1 MTEPITDINEM
12 KKTVEAVLFAA
23 GHPLTY
29 EKISKLFD
37 LTPKKTK
44 DFIVELAKEYNS
56 ADRAIIMLAM
66 DDCAQLC
73 TKQEYL
79 PQIKEALDIRRGGN
93 LSNSSIETLAIIAY
107 NQPVTRTYVDTVRG
121 VDSTYAVNNLLD
133 KGLIEPKGRVD
144 APGRPMLYGTTPD
157 FLRVF
162 GINSISELP
171 DVSEIGHIAASFE
184 NMTIDEIEPE
194 SSTDQAPANAISAAD
209 PRPDQTQNSQEQD

>member
-1 MTEPITDINEM
+1 
-12 KKTVEAVLFAA
+12 
-23 GHPLTY
+23 
-29 EKISKLFD
+29 
-37 LTPKKTK
+37 
-44 DFIVELAKEYNS
+44 
-56 ADRAIIMLAM
+56 M

-73 TKQEYL
+73 TRQEFL

-162 GINSISELP
+162 GINSVSELP
-171 DVSEIGHIAASFE
+171 DVSEIGHVVGSFE
-184 NMTIDEIEPE
+184 NMTIDEMNDE
-194 SSTDQAPANAISAAD
+194 
-209 PRPDQTQNSQEQD
+209 TQNTAQSGEQHITSNEELQTKD

>member
-1 MTEPITDINEM
+1 MTEPITDVMQM

-23 GHPLTY
+23 GHPVTY
-29 EKISKLFD
+29 EKLSRLFE
-37 LTPKKTK
+37 LTPKQTK
-44 DFIVELAKEYNS
+44 DFVSEYAIEYNAS
-56 ADRAIIMLAM
+56 DRAIIMLAM

-73 TKQEYL
+73 TRQEYM
-79 PQIKEALDIRRGGN
+79 PQIKEALDIKRGGN

-144 APGRPMLYGTTPD
+144 APGRPVLYGTTPD

-162 GINSISELP
+162 GINSVSELP
-171 DVSEIGHIAASFE
+171 DVSEIGHVAGSFE
-184 NMTIDEIEPE
+184 NMTIDEIATDTADAEATDL
-194 SSTDQAPANAISAAD
+194 STETD
-209 PRPDQTQNSQEQD
+209 

>member
-1 MTEPITDINEM
+1 MTEPITDVNEM

-23 GHPLTY
+23 GHPVTY
-29 EKISKLFD
+29 EKLSKLFD

-44 DFIVELAKEYNS
+44 DFVCEFAKEYNL

-73 TKQEYL
+73 TRQEYM

-133 KGLIEPKGRVD
+133 NGLIEPKGRVD

-171 DVSEIGHIAASFE
+171 DVSEIGHVAASFE
-184 NMTIDEIEPE
+184 NMTIDELD
-194 SSTDQAPANAISAAD
+194 SDS
-209 PRPDQTQNSQEQD
+209 QTQDKYSSASAEEQTEE

>member
-23 GHPLTY
+23 GHPVTY
-29 EKISKLFD
+29 EKLSKLFD
-37 LTPKKTK
+37 ITPKKTK
-44 DFIVELAKEYNS
+44 EFVCELAKEYNDE
-56 ADRAIIMLAM
+56 DRAIIMLAM

-73 TKQEYL
+73 TRQEYM

-162 GINSISELP
+162 GINSVSELP
-171 DVSEIGHIAASFE
+171 DVSEIGHVAGNFE
-184 NMTIDEIEPE
+184 NMTIDDI
-194 SSTDQAPANAISAAD
+194 TDQASTEAQDDTDSAD
-209 PRPDQTQNSQEQD
+209 E

>member
-1 MTEPITDINEM
+1 MTEPITDVNEM

-23 GHPLTY
+23 GHPVTY
-29 EKISKLFD
+29 EKLSKLFD

-44 DFIVELAKEYNS
+44 DFVCEFAKEYNL

-73 TKQEYL
+73 TRQEYM

-171 DVSEIGHIAASFE
+171 DVSEIGHVAASFE
-184 NMTIDEIEPE
+184 NMTIDELD
-194 SSTDQAPANAISAAD
+194 SDS
-209 PRPDQTQNSQEQD
+209 QTQDKYSSASAEEQTEE

>member
-1 MTEPITDINEM
+1 MTEPITDVNEM

-23 GHPLTY
+23 GHPVTY
-29 EKISKLFD
+29 EKLSKLFD

-44 DFIVELAKEYNS
+44 DFVCEFAKEYNLV
-56 ADRAIIMLAM
+56 DRAIIMLAM

-73 TKQEYL
+73 TRQEYM

-171 DVSEIGHIAASFE
+171 DVSEIGHVAASFE
-184 NMTIDEIEPE
+184 NMTIDELD
-194 SSTDQAPANAISAAD
+194 SDS
-209 PRPDQTQNSQEQD
+209 QTQDKYSSASAEEKTEE

>member
-1 MTEPITDINEM
+1 MTEPITDISEM

-29 EKISKLFD
+29 EKLSRLFD
-37 LTPKKTK
+37 MTPKKTK
-44 DFIVELAKEYNS
+44 EFVEEFAREYNS
-56 ADRAIIMLAM
+56 HDRAIILLAM
-66 DDCAQLC
+66 DECAQLC
-73 TKQEYL
+73 TKQEYA
-79 PQIKEALDIRRGGN
+79 PQIKEALDIKRGGN

-144 APGRPMLYGTTPD
+144 APGRPVLYGTTPD

-162 GINSISELP
+162 GINSVSELP
-171 DVSEIGHIAASFE
+171 DVSEIGHTAGGFE
-184 NMTIDEIEPE
+184 NMTIDDMEEVSNPAE
-194 SSTDQAPANAISAAD
+194 SNGTN
-209 PRPDQTQNSQEQD
+209 TEE

>member
-1 MTEPITDINEM
+1 MTEPITDVMQM

-23 GHPLTY
+23 GHPVTY
-29 EKISKLFD
+29 EKLSRLFE
-37 LTPKKTK
+37 LTPKQTK
-44 DFIVELAKEYNS
+44 DFVSEYAIEYNAS
-56 ADRAIIMLAM
+56 DRAIIMLAM

-73 TKQEYL
+73 TRQEYM
-79 PQIKEALDIRRGGN
+79 PQIKEALDIKRGGN

-144 APGRPMLYGTTPD
+144 APGRPVLYGTTPD

-162 GINSISELP
+162 GINSVSELP
-171 DVSEIGHIAASFE
+171 DVSEIGHVAGSF
-184 NMTIDEIEPE
+184 
-194 SSTDQAPANAISAAD
+194 
-209 PRPDQTQNSQEQD
+209 

>member
-1 MTEPITDINEM
+1 MTEPITDVMQM

-23 GHPLTY
+23 GHPVTY
-29 EKISKLFD
+29 EKLSRLFE
-37 LTPKKTK
+37 LTPKQTK
-44 DFIVELAKEYNS
+44 DFVSEYAIEYNAS
-56 ADRAIIMLAM
+56 DRAIIMLAM

-73 TKQEYL
+73 TRQEFM
-79 PQIKEALDIRRGGN
+79 PQIKEALDIKRGGN

-144 APGRPMLYGTTPD
+144 APGRPVLYGTTPD

-162 GINSISELP
+162 GINSVSELP
-171 DVSEIGHIAASFE
+171 DVSEIGHVAGSFE
-184 NMTIDEIEPE
+184 NMTIDELA
-194 SSTDQAPANAISAAD
+194 TDTADTDTTDTSA
-209 PRPDQTQNSQEQD
+209 EEE

>member
-1 MTEPITDINEM
+1 MTEPITDVNEM

-23 GHPLTY
+23 GHPVTY
-29 EKISKLFD
+29 EKLSKLFD

-44 DFIVELAKEYNS
+44 DFVCEFAKEYNL

-73 TKQEYL
+73 TRQEYM

-107 NQPVTRTYVDTVRG
+107 NQPVTRTYLDTVRG

-133 KGLIEPKGRVD
+133 NGLIEPKGRVD

-171 DVSEIGHIAASFE
+171 DVSEIGHVAASFE
-184 NMTIDEIEPE
+184 NMTIDELD
-194 SSTDQAPANAISAAD
+194 SDS
-209 PRPDQTQNSQEQD
+209 QTQDKYSSASAEEQTEE

>member
-1 MTEPITDINEM
+1 MTEPITDVMQM

-23 GHPLTY
+23 GHPVTY
-29 EKISKLFD
+29 EKLSRLFE
-37 LTPKKTK
+37 LTPKQTK
-44 DFIVELAKEYNS
+44 DFVSEYAIEYNAS
-56 ADRAIIMLAM
+56 DRAIIMLAM

-73 TKQEYL
+73 TRQEFM
-79 PQIKEALDIRRGGN
+79 PQIKEALDIKRGGN

-144 APGRPMLYGTTPD
+144 APGRPVLYGTTPD

-162 GINSISELP
+162 GINSVSELP
-171 DVSEIGHIAASFE
+171 DVSEIGHVAGSFE
-184 NMTIDEIEPE
+184 NMTIDEIT
-194 SSTDQAPANAISAAD
+194 TDTADTDTTDTSA
-209 PRPDQTQNSQEQD
+209 EEE

>member
-1 MTEPITDINEM
+1 MTEPITDVNEM

-23 GHPLTY
+23 GHPVTY
-29 EKISKLFD
+29 EKLSKLFD

-44 DFIVELAKEYNS
+44 DFVCEFAKEYNL

-73 TKQEYL
+73 TRQEYM

-107 NQPVTRTYVDTVRG
+107 NQPVTRTYVDTVSG

-171 DVSEIGHIAASFE
+171 DVSEIGHVAASFE
-184 NMTIDEIEPE
+184 NMTIDELD
-194 SSTDQAPANAISAAD
+194 SDS
-209 PRPDQTQNSQEQD
+209 QTQDKYSSASAEEQTEE

>member
-1 MTEPITDINEM
+1 MTEPITDVNEM

-23 GHPLTY
+23 GHPVTY
-29 EKISKLFD
+29 EKLSKLFD

-44 DFIVELAKEYNS
+44 DFVCEFAKEYNL

-73 TKQEYL
+73 TRQEYM
-79 PQIKEALDIRRGGN
+79 PQIKEALDIRCGGN

-171 DVSEIGHIAASFE
+171 DVSEIGHVAASFE
-184 NMTIDEIEPE
+184 NMTIDELD
-194 SSTDQAPANAISAAD
+194 SDS
-209 PRPDQTQNSQEQD
+209 QTQDKYSSASAEEQTEE

>member
-1 MTEPITDINEM
+1 MTEPIIDTQEM
-12 KKTVEAVLFAA
+12 KKVTEAVLFAA

-29 EKISKLFD
+29 EKLSQLFD

-44 DFIVELAKEYNS
+44 DFIEQFSLEYNNES
-56 ADRAIIMLAM
+56 RGIMLLAM
-66 DDCAQLC
+66 EDCAQLC
-73 TKQEYL
+73 TRQEYASY
-79 PQIKEALDIRRGGN
+79 IKEALDIRRGGN

-121 VDSTYAVNNLLD
+121 VDSTYAVNSLLD

-162 GINSISELP
+162 GLSSTSDLP
-171 DVSEIGHIAASFE
+171 DVSEIGHTQGNFE
-184 NMTIDEIEPE
+184 NMTIEEMVADDAKAKEQNETAEAAIA
-194 SSTDQAPANAISAAD
+194 QA
-209 PRPDQTQNSQEQD
+209 

>member
-1 MTEPITDINEM
+1 MTEPITDVNEM

-23 GHPLTY
+23 GHPVTY
-29 EKISKLFD
+29 EKLSKLFD

-44 DFIVELAKEYNS
+44 DFVCEFAKEYNL

-73 TKQEYL
+73 TRQEYM

-171 DVSEIGHIAASFE
+171 DVSEIGHVAASFE
-184 NMTIDEIEPE
+184 NMTIDELD
-194 SSTDQAPANAISAAD
+194 SDS
-209 PRPDQTQNSQEQD
+209 QTQDKYSSASAEEKTEE

>member
-1 MTEPITDINEM
+1 MTEPIRDVNEM

-23 GHPLTY
+23 GHPVTY
-29 EKISKLFD
+29 EKLSKLFD
-37 LTPKKTK
+37 ITPKKTK
-44 DFIVELAKEYNS
+44 DFVCELAKEYNL

-73 TKQEYL
+73 TRQEYM

-171 DVSEIGHIAASFE
+171 DVSEIGHVAASFE
-184 NMTIDEIEPE
+184 NMTIDELD
-194 SSTDQAPANAISAAD
+194 SDS
-209 PRPDQTQNSQEQD
+209 QTQDKYSSASAEEQTEE

>member
-1 MTEPITDINEM
+1 MTEPITDVIEM

-23 GHPLTY
+23 GHPVTY
-29 EKISKLFD
+29 EKLSRLFE
-37 LTPKKTK
+37 LTPKQTK
-44 DFIVELAKEYNS
+44 DFVSELAIEYN
-56 ADRAIIMLAM
+56 DTGRAIIMLAM

-73 TKQEYL
+73 TRQEYM
-79 PQIKEALDIRRGGN
+79 PQIKEALDIKRGGN

-144 APGRPMLYGTTPD
+144 APGRPVLYGTTPD

-162 GINSISELP
+162 GISSVSELP
-171 DVSEIGHIAASFE
+171 DVSEIGHVAGSFE
-184 NMTIDEIEPE
+184 NMTIDELE
-194 SSTDQAPANAISAAD
+194 SQTASTE
-209 PRPDQTQNSQEQD
+209 QTQTEAEA

>member
-1 MTEPITDINEM
+1 MTEPITNITEM

-23 GHPLTY
+23 GHPVTY
-29 EKISKLFD
+29 EKISRLFD
-37 LTPKKTK
+37 LTPKATK
-44 DFIVELAKEYNS
+44 DFIVEYAKEYND

-73 TKQEYL
+73 TRQEFL
-79 PQIKEALDIRRGGN
+79 PQIKEALDIRKGGN

-162 GINSISELP
+162 GINSVAELP
-171 DVSEIGHIAASFE
+171 DVSEIGHIVGSFE
-184 NMTIDEIEPE
+184 NMTIDEMSEE
-194 SSTDQAPANAISAAD
+194 
-209 PRPDQTQNSQEQD
+209 TQNTDLNNGTNTSPNTELPTQD

>member
-1 MTEPITDINEM
+1 MTEPITDIQEM

-29 EKISKLFD
+29 EKISRLFD
-37 LTPKKTK
+37 ISPKKTK
-44 DFIVELAKEYNS
+44 DFIVEYAREYNDS
-56 ADRAIIMLAM
+56 DRAIIMLAM

-73 TKQEYL
+73 TRQEYL
-79 PQIKEALDIRRGGN
+79 PQIKEALDIKRGGN

-162 GINSISELP
+162 GINSVAELP
-171 DVSEIGHIAASFE
+171 DVSEIGHVVGSFE
-184 NMTIDEIEPE
+184 NMTIDEISENDPQGE
-194 SSTDQAPANAISAAD
+194 QASDPHTSDENVNNA
-209 PRPDQTQNSQEQD
+209 

>member
-12 KKTVEAVLFAA
+12 KRTVEAVLFAA

-29 EKISKLFD
+29 EKLSRLFD

-44 DFIVELAKEYNS
+44 EFIVEYAKEYNS
-56 ADRAIIMLAM
+56 ADRAIILLAM
-66 DDCAQLC
+66 DECAQLC
-73 TKQEYL
+73 TKQEYA
-79 PQIKEALDIRRGGN
+79 PMIKEALDIRKGGN

-133 KGLIEPKGRVD
+133 KGLIEPRGRVD
-144 APGRPMLYGTTPD
+144 APGRPMLYATTPD

-171 DVSEIGHIAASFE
+171 DVSEIGHTVGSFE
-184 NMTIDEIEPE
+184 NMTIDEME
-194 SSTDQAPANAISAAD
+194 
-209 PRPDQTQNSQEQD
+209 QTEKVQGEQDIDSIPPSESADE

>member
-1 MTEPITDINEM
+1 MIEPITDLNEM

-23 GHPLTY
+23 GHPVTY
-29 EKISKLFD
+29 EKLSKLFD

-44 DFIVELAKEYNS
+44 DFIVEYAKEYNL

-73 TKQEYL
+73 TRQEFL

-171 DVSEIGHIAASFE
+171 DVSEIGHVAGSFE
-184 NMTIDEIEPE
+184 NMTIDEINVEDENDKAAEE
-194 SSTDQAPANAISAAD
+194 STQQ
-209 PRPDQTQNSQEQD
+209 PDEQSN

>member
-1 MTEPITDINEM
+1 MTEPITDIKEM
-12 KKTVEAVLFAA
+12 KKVTEAVLFAA

-29 EKISKLFD
+29 EKLSGLFG

-44 DFIVELAKEYNS
+44 EFITEFSREYNS
-56 ADRAIIMLAM
+56 SDRGILLLSM

-73 TKQEYL
+73 TRQEYASH
-79 PQIKEALDIRRGGN
+79 IKEALDIRRGGN

-121 VDSTYAVNNLLD
+121 VDSTYAVNSLLD
-133 KGLIEPKGRVD
+133 RGLIEPRGRVD

-162 GINSISELP
+162 GLSSTSDLP
-171 DVSEIGHIAASFE
+171 DVSEIGHTQGSFE
-184 NMTIDEIEPE
+184 NMTIEEMVDGKDT
-194 SSTDQAPANAISAAD
+194 SDRASKDTG
-209 PRPDQTQNSQEQD
+209 SQE

>member
-23 GHPLTY
+23 GHPVTY
-29 EKISKLFD
+29 EKLSKLFD
-37 LTPKKTK
+37 ITPKKTK
-44 DFIVELAKEYNS
+44 EFVCELAKEYNDQ
-56 ADRAIIMLAM
+56 DRAIIMLAM

-73 TKQEYL
+73 TRQEYM

-162 GINSISELP
+162 GINSVSELP
-171 DVSEIGHIAASFE
+171 DVSEIGHVAGNFE
-184 NMTIDEIEPE
+184 NMTIDDI
-194 SSTDQAPANAISAAD
+194 TDQANTT
-209 PRPDQTQNSQEQD
+209 TQNDADSADE

>member
-1 MTEPITDINEM
+1 MTEPITDIIEM

-23 GHPLTY
+23 GHPLSY
-29 EKISKLFD
+29 EKLSRLFG

-44 DFIVELAKEYNS
+44 DFVVEYAKEYNS

-66 DDCAQLC
+66 DECAQLC
-73 TKQEYL
+73 TKQEYQ
-79 PQIKEALDIRRGGN
+79 PQIREALDIRRGGN

-121 VDSTYAVNNLLD
+121 VDSTYAVNSLLD
-133 KGLIEPKGRVD
+133 RGLIEPKGRVD
-144 APGRPMLYGTTPD
+144 APGRPVLYGTTPD

-171 DVSEIGHIAASFE
+171 DVSEIGYTAGGFE
-184 NMTIDEIEPE
+184 NMTIDELE
-194 SSTDQAPANAISAAD
+194 SSDSAETENDAESNPATLGEGQGEDQNA
-209 PRPDQTQNSQEQD
+209 

>member
-1 MTEPITDINEM
+1 MPEPITDVSEI
-12 KKTVEAVLFAA
+12 KKTIEAVLFAA

-29 EKISKLFD
+29 EKLSRLFD
-37 LTPKKTK
+37 MTPKKTK
-44 DFIVELAKEYNS
+44 EFVVDFAAEYNS
-56 ADRAIIMLAM
+56 FDRGIILLAM
-66 DDCAQLC
+66 DECAQIC
-73 TKQEYL
+73 TRQEYA
-79 PQIKEALDIRRGGN
+79 PQIKEALDIKRGGN

-171 DVSEIGHIAASFE
+171 DVSEIGHTAGGFE
-184 NMTIDEIEPE
+184 NMTIHDIEDGNAQDSSDNSSDE
-194 SSTDQAPANAISAAD
+194 Q
-209 PRPDQTQNSQEQD
+209 

>member
-1 MTEPITDINEM
+1 MTEPITEIVEM
-12 KKTVEAVLFAA
+12 KKVTEAVLFAA

-29 EKISKLFD
+29 EKLSALFA

-44 DFIVELAKEYNS
+44 EFIVEFAREYN
-56 ADRAIIMLAM
+56 ALDRGILMLAM

-73 TKQEYL
+73 TRQEYASH
-79 PQIKEALDIRRGGN
+79 IKEALDIRKGGN

-121 VDSTYAVNNLLD
+121 VDSTYAVNSLLD
-133 KGLIEPKGRVD
+133 RGLIEPKGRVD

-162 GINSISELP
+162 GLNSTSDLP
-171 DVSEIGHIAASFE
+171 DVSEIGHTQGSFE
-184 NMTIDEIEPE
+184 NMTIEEMVSED
-194 SSTDQAPANAISAAD
+194 SASEKEA
-209 PRPDQTQNSQEQD
+209 E

>member
-1 MTEPITDINEM
+1 MTEPITDVMQM

-23 GHPLTY
+23 GHPVTY
-29 EKISKLFD
+29 EKLSRLFE
-37 LTPKKTK
+37 LTPKQTK
-44 DFIVELAKEYNS
+44 DFVSEYAIEYNAS
-56 ADRAIIMLAM
+56 DRAIIMLAM

-73 TKQEYL
+73 TRQEYM
-79 PQIKEALDIRRGGN
+79 PQIKEALDIKRGGN

-144 APGRPMLYGTTPD
+144 APGRPVLYGTTPD

-162 GINSISELP
+162 GINSVSELP
-171 DVSEIGHIAASFE
+171 DVSEIGHVAGSFE
-184 NMTIDEIEPE
+184 NMTIDEIT
-194 SSTDQAPANAISAAD
+194 TDTADTDTTETSA
-209 PRPDQTQNSQEQD
+209 EEE

>member
-1 MTEPITDINEM
+1 MTEPITDVMQM

-23 GHPLTY
+23 GHPVTY
-29 EKISKLFD
+29 EKLSRLFE
-37 LTPKKTK
+37 LTPKQTK
-44 DFIVELAKEYNS
+44 DFVSEYAIEYNAS
-56 ADRAIIMLAM
+56 DRAIIMLAM

-73 TKQEYL
+73 TRQEYM
-79 PQIKEALDIRRGGN
+79 PQIKEALDIKRGGN

-144 APGRPMLYGTTPD
+144 APGRPVLYGTTPD

-162 GINSISELP
+162 GINSVSELP
-171 DVSEIGHIAASFE
+171 DVSEIGHVAGSFE
-184 NMTIDEIEPE
+184 NMTIDEIATDTADAEATDL
-194 SSTDQAPANAISAAD
+194 STE
-209 PRPDQTQNSQEQD
+209 TY